1 MSLLSDIQL
10 RHDADPREV
19 AQAAEALVLKQML
32 TSVHVG
38 GKSEGPG
45 AALHADLFAEALA
58 EAVAKAGGLGLGD
71 SLHLSNPAKS
81 GPSPETLNDF
91 HTRTDREG

>member
-1 MSLLSDIQL
+1 M
-10 RHDADPREV
+10 

-38 GKSEGPG
+38 GTGEGPG
-45 AALHADLFAEALA
+45 ASLRADLFAEALA
-58 EAVAKAGGLGLGD
+58 EAVAKAGGTGLAD
-71 SLHLSNPAKS
+71 SLKLSNSPNP
-81 GPSPETLNDF
+81 GPSPESLKDF

>member
-10 RHDADPREV
+10 RHDADPKEV

-38 GKSEGPG
+38 GHGQGPG
-45 AALHADLFAEALA
+45 ASLHADLFAEALA
-58 EAVAKAGGLGLGD
+58 EAVAKAGGLGLAD
-71 SLHLSNPAKS
+71 ALQPKPPNS
-81 GPSPETLNDF
+81 GPSQDGLKSFP
-91 HTRTDREG
+91 TRTDRDG